1 MSHNSATLA
10 SLVASRLCH
19 DLISPVGAISNG
31 LELLELTGIGTSSP
45 ELGLISE
52 SCAAARARIGVFR
65 VAFGYASEGQSLGA
79 VEIDRLLAGYC
90 AGSRLTMRSRLDQ
103 DQSRAMVQMA
113 LLAALCCESALPVG
127 GEIVLEPQGA
137 GVLVAAQGPRLSVDP
152 QLWDSLTNQ
161 SATPVQGPASVQ
173 FDILR
178 LLANERGCALCVDKS
193 DTRLVVK
200 LG

>member
-1 MSHNSATLA
+1 MSHNNATLA

-79 VEIDRLLAGYC
+79 VELARLLSAYC
-90 AGSRLTMRSRLDQ
+90 SGSRLTMTSRLDG
-103 DQSRAMVQMA
+103 DQSRAMSQMA

-127 GEIVLEPQGA
+127 GEIVLETQGNR
-137 GVLVAAQGPRLSVDP
+137 VLVAAQGPRLSVNP
-152 QLWDSLTNQ
+152 ELWGSLAQ
-161 SATPVQGPASVQ
+161 DGAALVPGPASVH
-173 FDILR
+173 FAMLR
-178 LLANERGCALCVDKS
+178 LLADERSCPLSVETGAE
-193 DTRLVVK
+193 RLVVK